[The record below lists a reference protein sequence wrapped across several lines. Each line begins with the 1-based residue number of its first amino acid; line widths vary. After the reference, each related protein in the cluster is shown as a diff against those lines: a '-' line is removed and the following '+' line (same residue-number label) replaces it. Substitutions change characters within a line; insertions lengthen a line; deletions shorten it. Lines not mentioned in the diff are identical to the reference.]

1 MHVNRILFCGLVV
14 LIILLILPVGS
25 LGKDTSTIV
34 NVMIDVN
41 SFSSPTPDQ
50 VNITHTS
57 LINLT
62 NAIDAKRLN
71 ATYYLSGEAI
81 PVERLYLTYLG
92 ESPRREL
99 AMGGMTANERL
110 ESVSQSKQREL
121 LEKMKKYVKACHVC
135 GGKTID
141 PVGFKPQSASQ
152 NGDTY
157 KILHSMGIAYDA
169 GFRAGL
175 LYLPGH
181 ENDTWPY
188 RVENYNLYAV
198 PVSSYDLSGDRVYLS
213 DRYIKEEKKLSSSQ
227 WYDILVG
234 KFDESSNNKEPLVVI
249 FDNLVSGQDTDLLDT
264 YKRFIDYATSK
275 DATFVTSMELVN
287 MSIARD
293 SVGIIQDLNGG
304 SISANDMPSNC
315 TICDT
320 LKNVTLEV
328 AENDTNATDSGFVK
342 PVAMPKPVFSE

>member
-1 MHVNRILFCGLVV
+1 MLANRMYNYHQRRFHF
-14 LIILLILPVGS
+14 PAE
-25 LGKDTSTIV
+25 
-34 NVMIDVN
+34 
-41 SFSSPTPDQ
+41 Q
-50 VNITHTS
+50 VNITHGS

-62 NAIDAKRLN
+62 NAIDTKRLN
-71 ATYYLSGEAI
+71 ATYYLSGEVI

-99 AMGGMTANERL
+99 AMGSMTANERL
-110 ESVSQSKQREL
+110 GSMSQSKQREL
-121 LEKMKKYVKACHVC
+121 LEKMKKNVKACHVC

-141 PVGFKPQSASQ
+141 PEGFKPQSSSQ
-152 NGDTY
+152 NVDTY
-157 KILHSMGIAYDA
+157 KILDSIGIVYDA

-198 PVSSYDLSGDRVYLS
+198 PVSSYDLSGERLYLS

-227 WYDILVG
+227 WYDILIG
-234 KFDESSNNKEPLVVI
+234 KFNESSKNNDPMVVI
-249 FDNLVSGQDTDLLDT
+249 FDNLISGQDAEFLDT

-275 DATFVTSMELVN
+275 SATFVTTMELVN
-287 MSIARD
+287 MSIARGPV
-293 SVGIIQDLNGG
+293 SIILDPNGK
-304 SISANDMPSNC
+304 SISSNDTPSNC

-320 LKNVTLEV
+320 LKNVTIENLENST
-328 AENDTNATDSGFVK
+328 EDSSVE
-342 PVAMPKPVFSE
+342 PVAMPKAVFSE